1 MDGERMIL
9 LRDLKLNPGYTR
21 EQLESKVR
29 KKLYNFPFNKCTIQ
43 KESLDSRKHDDIH
56 YVVNVLVESDH
67 EDEIIKKAN
76 KVNNKNIT
84 LTKINKYEF
93 PHIINTE
100 VREFIDIAQEFRPVI
115 VGSGPAG
122 YHAAVKLALAGFK
135 PIVLERGKAVE
146 ERTKD
151 VESFWADSVKED
163 KDNKFAPQTVNP
175 ESNVCFGEGGAGTF
189 SDGKLNTGNKDK
201 GGYFKEVLET
211 FVKYGASP
219 EILYKSKPHIGTD
232 VLRNILVNMRHD
244 IEKYGGEVR
253 FEHRLK
259 RIVHETVIDT
269 FGYESEL
276 PIYELIIDSPD
287 GEYAL
292 KTHSVILAIGHSAR
306 DTYKML
312 DSVGFSMEP
321 KAFAVGVRVEHPVE
335 VINKAMYGEDYRE
348 KYGDN
353 LPTADYKLT
362 FHTGNDRAVFS
373 FCMCPGGYVV
383 NSSSEEGGTVIN
395 GMSYSGRDG
404 RNSNSAIVVGVEPSD
419 FGSDDLFAG
428 MKFQQELEKAAYKE
442 GHGLIP
448 IQTFGEL
455 NGDDQVDNPVEPDM
469 KGAYV
474 NGNLRN
480 VFPDY
485 IIDSIIEA
493 MPAFGKR
500 IKGFDD
506 SSTIMSAVESRT
518 SSPLRIIRGKNMM
531 TEDFPGII
539 PSGEGAG
546 YAGGITSAAAD
557 GIKSAEALSEY
568 LIEDLIECYKNYE
581 TSKYM

>member
-1 MDGERMIL
+1 MIL
-9 LRDLKLNPGYTR
+9 LRDLKLNPGYTK
-21 EQLESKVR
+21 EQLEVKVK
-29 KKLYNFPFNKCTIQ
+29 KKLYNYAIKSISIQ

-56 YVVNVLVESDH
+56 YVVNVLVESDF

-76 KVNNKNIT
+76 KVHNKNVM
-84 LTKINKYEF
+84 LTNVKKYEF

-100 VREFIDIAQEFRPVI
+100 LREFIDIAQEFRPVI

-135 PIVLERGKAVE
+135 PIVLERGKVVE

-151 VESFWADSVKED
+151 VESFWSNTDDNVSV
-163 KDNKFAPQTVNP
+163 NS

-232 VLRNILVNMRHD
+232 VLRSILVNMRKD

-253 FEHRLK
+253 FGHK
-259 RIVHETVIDT
+259 VKNIVHETVINT

-276 PIYELIIDSPD
+276 PIYELIIEGPD
-287 GEYAL
+287 EEYTI
-292 KTHSVILAIGHSAR
+292 KTHSVILAIGHSSR
-306 DTYKML
+306 DTYEML
-312 DSVGFSMEP
+312 NNVGFSMEP

-335 VINKAMYGEDYRE
+335 VINKAMYGEDYRL
-348 KYGDN
+348 KYGDS

-362 FHTGNDRAVFS
+362 YHTTNDRAVFS

-383 NSSSEEGGTVIN
+383 NSSSEDGGTVIN

-404 RNSNSAIVVGVEPSD
+404 RNSNSAIVVGVDPED

-428 MKFQQELEKAAYKE
+428 MKFQKKLEQAAFRE
-442 GHGLIP
+442 GSGKIP
-448 IQTFGEL
+448 VESLGEL
-455 NGDDQVDNPVEPDM
+455 NGNDEPSETVVPDM
-469 KGAYV
+469 KGSYV
-474 NGNLRN
+474 KGNLRN

-506 SSTIMSAVESRT
+506 PSTIMSAVESRT
-518 SSPLRIIRGKNMM
+518 SSPLRIIRGNDMM
-531 TEDFPGII
+531 TDNFPGII
-539 PSGEGAG
+539 PAGEGAG

-557 GIKSAEALSEY
+557 GIKSAEALSDY
-568 LIEDLIECYKNYE
+568 LIEDLIECYKNFE